1 MSHAHI
7 AMYIKPIDRQATHM
21 TQIALQYHLQ
31 VYNSKDRVTMTISIM
46 QYLIEKVISK
56 IIYSES
62 TAM

>member
-1 MSHAHI
+1 
-7 AMYIKPIDRQATHM
+7 M

-31 VYNSKDRVTMTISIM
+31 VYNSKDRVTMTISII